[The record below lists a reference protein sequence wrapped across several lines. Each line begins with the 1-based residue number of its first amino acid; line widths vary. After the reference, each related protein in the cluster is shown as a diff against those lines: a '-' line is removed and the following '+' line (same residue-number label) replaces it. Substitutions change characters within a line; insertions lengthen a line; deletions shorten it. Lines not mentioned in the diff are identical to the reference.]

1 MNKSDTSK
9 TKKTYNDLEWPISEL
24 NYLADM
30 QIDIIHSGDAK
41 AVEKAGIISDVI
53 KLKTQALQDMWT
65 DAFDNHGYLKEVS

>member
-1 MNKSDTSK
+1 MTKPEITK
-9 TKKTYNDLEWPISEL
+9 TKKTYTDLEWPINEL

-30 QIDIIHSGDAK
+30 QIDIICSGDAK
-41 AVEKAGIISDVI
+41 AIEKAGIISDVI